1 MRPTKKLKE
10 KKLKKKIGSN
20 QKVLSKE
27 GTFNFRIDLRVLGP
41 RSRQTT

>member
-1 MRPTKKLKE
+1 MGPTKKFKG
-10 KKLKKKIGSN
+10 KKVKIGSN

-41 RSRQTT
+41 RSRKTT